1 MASNETPKNSLD
13 QKFPPPPPP
22 TPKQKKSHA
31 QIL

>member
-22 TPKQKKSHA
+22 NKKKSHA

>member
-22 TPKQKKSHA
+22 PNKKKSHA

>member
-1 MASNETPKNSLD
+1 MASNETPQNSLD

-22 TPKQKKSHA
+22 PNKKKSHA

>member
-13 QKFPPPPPP
+13 QKFPPPP